1 MGMMKDASR
10 GMMSARSRDDV
21 EECSVAFLGG
31 HVCAVMTKKGLW
43 RWNAD
48 WRGRVG
54 DVGGMWVKLGVRW
67 RRQPSQNV
75 LKLAFSG
82 VFGQKLGVLGVFVRK
97 NLSLLVFRGLK

>member
-1 MGMMKDASR
+1 MGMMKDASQ
-10 GMMSARSRDDV
+10 GMMSARSHNNV

-54 DVGGMWVKLGVRW
+54 DVGEMWVKLGVRW

-75 LKLAFSG
+75 LKLTFS
-82 VFGQKLGVLGVFVRK
+82 GVFVRK
-97 NLSLLVFRGLK
+97 NLSLLVFVG